1 MGNSFA
7 LTSLTQLL
15 CSAQVFRLSR
25 NWIAALNCC
34 LIWSLSKF
42 RQRRTRSSKR
52 KISWE
57 DELSTLLYRI
67 EDEIDSYLDKE
78 KIMVGFKELLKE
90 YNEGMM
96 NRCTECNVDMGQCN
110 PRQLCGKTRCYN
122 EE

>member
-1 MGNSFA
+1 M
-7 LTSLTQLL
+7 
-15 CSAQVFRLSR
+15 
-25 NWIAALNCC
+25 
-34 LIWSLSKF
+34 
-42 RQRRTRSSKR
+42 SSKR